1 MSTFNLPLASSGPS
15 GHSSSSAAAPLAI
28 QDATQDAAPPQT
40 EQSPELIAFLQAQ
53 QAKAERLAKRKEEAE
68 RLKVCPV
75 AQSKKWEKM
84 IGKHANDCKSFIA
97 DIGTST
103 CPDEIKSSNTKL
115 FRSML
120 KQLTSMKAD
129 LQDCTKEAA
138 EQLITEAPA
147 LEVEFK
153 GLIRKWKKV
162 NKLLS

>member
-1 MSTFNLPLASSGPS
+1 MA
-15 GHSSSSAAAPLAI
+15 H
-28 QDATQDAAPPQT
+28 
-40 EQSPELIAFLQAQ
+40 
-53 QAKAERLAKRKEEAE
+53 
-68 RLKVCPV
+68 
-75 AQSKKWEKM
+75 SKKWKKV
-84 IGKHANDCKSFIA
+84 IGKHANDCNFVIA
-97 DIGTST
+97 EIGTST

-120 KQLTSMKAD
+120 KQLTSMKAA

-162 NKLLS
+162 SKLLS